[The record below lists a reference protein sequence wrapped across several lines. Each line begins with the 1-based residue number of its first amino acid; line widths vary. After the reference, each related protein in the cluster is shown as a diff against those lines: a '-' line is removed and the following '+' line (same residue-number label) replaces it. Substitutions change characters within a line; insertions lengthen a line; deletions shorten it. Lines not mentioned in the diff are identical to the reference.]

1 MLSTDVMLSLALKEG
16 SDTTRQNGMVIT
28 RETNDECP
36 VICSWRGLR
45 FGRGRETSDSLP
57 DRGYLS

>member
-16 SDTTRQNGMVIT
+16 SDTTWQNGVVVT
-28 RETNDECP
+28 RETKDECP

-45 FGRGRETSDSLP
+45 FGRGRETSESLP
-57 DRGYLS
+57 DWEYLS